1 MILKN
6 IFIFSKQG
14 KQSEINLDN
23 PKGAS
28 FKENH
33 HLVDC
38 FTERQNTLSVYGSQF
53 IMVNP
58 PNH

>member
-1 MILKN
+1 M
-6 IFIFSKQG
+6 
-14 KQSEINLDN
+14 
-23 PKGAS
+23 
-28 FKENH
+28 